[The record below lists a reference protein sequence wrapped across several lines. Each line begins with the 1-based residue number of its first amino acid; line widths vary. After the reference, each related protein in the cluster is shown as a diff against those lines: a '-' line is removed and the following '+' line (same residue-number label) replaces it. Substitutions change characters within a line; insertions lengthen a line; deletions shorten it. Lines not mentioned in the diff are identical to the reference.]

1 MRVAAQVLLA
11 YALMLV
17 CGAIWHRIADALEP
31 VLRLH
36 HAIPDLVA
44 LSSVYLGLTARQQLA
59 PATCGA
65 VIIGYL
71 GDLLLGT
78 PRGTQALVAGV
89 VCLLGHV
96 IHRRLIVRGLLRTA
110 ILGAFAGLA
119 AGLLGMLTRAYAGH
133 LPTALAEPLVAA
145 GTAPAPGSLMEQLG
159 VLVWAALL
167 TGLAGPVVF
176 RLCRRLDARF
186 ARTQRER
193 EAAREGITL

>member
-11 YALMLV
+11 YALMVV
-17 CGAIWHRIADALEP
+17 CGAIWHRIADVLEP

-44 LSSVYLGLTARQQLA
+44 LSSVYLGLTARQQLV

-89 VCLLGHV
+89 VCLFGHV

-133 LPTALAEPLVAA
+133 LPTALAATDSATASAA
-145 GTAPAPGSLMEQLG
+145 GSLIGQLG